1 MWETIVNGF
10 WIVVSGILALALI
23 CLVVYL
29 VWKALEMNEAEREK
43 AARIDPAKETKDL
56 KFVGVSRW
64 EMNMEVGRLLRED
77 KKRQKRRRYDDYKRS
92 VGFN

>member
-10 WIVVSGILALALI
+10 WIVASGILALIVI

-29 VWKALEMNEAEREK
+29 VWKALEMEEADREK
-43 AARIDPAKETKDL
+43 AARVDPAKETKDL
-56 KFVGVSRW
+56 KFAGMSRW
-64 EMNMEVGRLLRED
+64 EVGQTVGRLLRED
-77 KKRQKRRRYDDYKRS
+77 KKRQKKRGYNDYKRS